1 LPASARRLA
10 EGYQELLREGRMANE
25 PNGPAASAPRAAPIV
40 VAQATLRPR
49 SELECERL
57 VRLAHRQGIASATA
71 YRGPDDGEGP
81 IFLMLLDEAELLEG
95 FLPS

>member
-1 LPASARRLA
+1 
-10 EGYQELLREGRMANE
+10 MAKE
-25 PNGPAASAPRAAPIV
+25 PNGRAASAPLRAPVV

-57 VRLAHRQGIASATA
+57 IRLAHRQGIASATA
-71 YRGPDDGEGP
+71 YRGPDDGDGP

-95 FLPS
+95 FLLELRRAAPEAS